1 MAIIFLS
8 FHTNKSMSMIMS
20 ANMTVMTFS
29 APFQTGSI
37 TLKVLPKI
45 ETKGLTADDVTTL
58 SEQSFGIMRSAYMK
72 ISGQTVQSNGPST
85 HWASCS
91 CHALSFAPTTRMAWD
106 YVIIVM
112 VVMLTMTARRF
123 SILSD
128 VLMKQE
134 HMSIQTDKHTHSP
147 WLQYIQ
153 QMSS

>member
-29 APFQTGSI
+29 ALFQTGSI

-85 HWASCS
+85 H
-91 CHALSFAPTTRMAWD
+91 
-106 YVIIVM
+106 
-112 VVMLTMTARRF
+112 
-123 SILSD
+123 
-128 VLMKQE
+128 
-134 HMSIQTDKHTHSP
+134 
-147 WLQYIQ
+147 
-153 QMSS
+153 